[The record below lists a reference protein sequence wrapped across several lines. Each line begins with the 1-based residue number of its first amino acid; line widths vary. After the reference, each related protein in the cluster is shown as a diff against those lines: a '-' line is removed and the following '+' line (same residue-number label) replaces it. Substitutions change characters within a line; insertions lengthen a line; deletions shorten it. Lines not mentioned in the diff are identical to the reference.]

1 MACQEKTGIRCKKSF
16 AACTNYEGTTN
27 ENSTLIQD
35 TCISIEET
43 TQDIYNQ
50 LEQIN
55 LSALGDSCLDYVE
68 EDGKLYVKNVLL
80 KFEEEICT
88 LKNQVQTLQT
98 TAVLDTPLTNFNFQC
113 LQGVC
118 DNNIITLGDL
128 LNSIVTR
135 LCD

>member
-1 MACQEKTGIRCKKSF
+1 MGCQEKQNQRCKK
-16 AACTNYEGTTN
+16 AYADCTMYEGTVN
-27 ENSTLIQD
+27 ENSSLNQD
-35 TCISIEET
+35 TCISVEES

-55 LSALGDSCLDYVE
+55 LSALGDSCLTYVQ

-80 KFEEEICT
+80 KFEQEICD
-88 LKNQVQTLQT
+88 LKQQVQTLQT

-118 DNNIITLGDL
+118 DNDILTLGDL
-128 LNSIVTR
+128 LNSIITR